1 MPRVFRFLVVFVLIA
16 LLVGGVVA
24 ARRLP
29 TRRAYALAAAAS
41 ASASPT
47 PSPTPTLTPSPA
59 PTATATPTP
68 TPSPEPAAPQN
79 LSFPAGTVVFAMRE
93 GLHSQLFAY
102 NPSSLPLTRL
112 TNEDFDHAD
121 PAFSPNGGT
130 LAYAVHRRHGWD
142 IALTNLSTGA
152 TAFLTDDAAYDG
164 APSWSPDGKWIAYE
178 HYANLNLDICIRDSA
193 ASQKPIRLTRDAG
206 ADFAPAWS
214 PQGRL
219 IAFVSTRT
227 GSPQVFIA
235 NLDKAGADRF
245 LQISHQGG
253 GAARHPAWSPDGRYL
268 AWSQTSDGVP
278 TIFVWDTRSPSEPPR
293 RIGEG
298 WWPLWADGRTLLAV
312 VRRANGR
319 YFTAYDVQS
328 NLVLPAVPLP
338 MPVEGFAYTP
348 QAVKLPA
355 SWAANGRITPTPV
368 WTPHVTPLKVPA
380 GRIGTVPL
388 RGVQAP
394 HPALSDAADEAFAA
408 LRAALRAR
416 AGWDVLASLDN
427 AFVPLT
433 SPLPLGLQ
441 QDWLYTG
448 RAIVLSTAPLN
459 SGWMAVEREDLGNF
473 TYWRVYVRAARQ
485 DGSLGKPLRC
495 LPWDFGAR
503 LSGDVY
509 AYERGGAYYSLPLPG
524 YWVDVTTAAQALGW
538 ERLPALLNW
547 RHYFPGARFNEFV
560 LRNGETWLQAMRE
573 LYPTE
578 AILTPTPHP
587 TANIPIVPPTLTPTP
602 NS

>member
-1 MPRVFRFLVVFVLIA
+1 LSAFVLIA
-16 LLVGGVVA
+16 LLGVVVA
-24 ARRLP
+24 AVRRFP
-29 TRRAYALAAAAS
+29 TRGVYALAAAPS

-47 PSPTPTLTPSPA
+47 ASPTPTLTPSPA
-59 PTATATPTP
+59 PTATATPTL
-68 TPSPEPAAPQN
+68 TPSPTPAPQN
-79 LSFPAGTVVFAMRE
+79 LPAGTVIFALRE

-112 TNEDFDHAD
+112 TNDNFDHAD
-121 PAFSPNGGT
+121 PAFSPDGGT
-130 LAYAVHRRHGWD
+130 IAYALHRRSGWD
-142 IALTNLSTGA
+142 VVLLNLNTGETRLLTNDS
-152 TAFLTDDAAYDG
+152 AYDG

-178 HYANLNLDICIRDSA
+178 HYADLNLDIYIRDSA
-193 ASQKPIRLTRDAG
+193 ASQKPIRLTSNPS
-206 ADFAPAWS
+206 ADFSPAWS

-245 LQISHQGG
+245 LQISKQGD
-253 GAARHPAWSPDGRYL
+253 GAARHPAWSPNGRHL

-278 TIFVWDTRSPSEPPR
+278 AIYLWDVTKPTSPPR
-293 RIGEG
+293 PIGEG
-298 WWPLWADGRTLLAV
+298 WWPIWADNHTVLTV
-312 VRRANGR
+312 VRRANSR

-328 NLVLPAVPLP
+328 GLVLPAVPLP

-355 SWAANGRITPTPV
+355 RWSTSGRITPTPV
-368 WTPHVTPLKVPA
+368 WTPQVAPLKVPA

-394 HPALSDAADEAFAA
+394 YPELSDAADEAFAA
-408 LRAALRAR
+408 LRDALRTR
-416 AGWDVLASLDN
+416 AGWDVLATLDN

-433 SPLPLGLQ
+433 SPLPPGLQ

-448 RAIVLSTAPLN
+448 RAFALSTAPLD
-459 SGWMAVEREDLGNF
+459 SGWMAVEREDLGDF

-485 DGSLGKPLRC
+485 DGSLGKPLHC
-495 LPWDFGAR
+495 LPWNFGAR
-503 LSGDVY
+503 FSGNVY
-509 AYERGGAYYSLPLPG
+509 SYERGGAYYALPLPG
-524 YWVDVTTAAQALGW
+524 YWIDVTTAAQALGW

-547 RHYFPGARFNEFV
+547 RHYFPGARFSEFV
-560 LRNGETWLQAMRE
+560 LRNGETWMEAMHE

-587 TANIPIVPPTLTPTP
+587 TPNIPIVPPTLTPTP